1 MKIKNIL
8 LSNKYGIYFLI
19 QYINVS
25 FSRFATILI
34 RRKTL
39 ESGCRDRA
47 GSMAL
52 RMGGSQLCS
61 PRRKAAGERA
71 IRIKPASIFRRRN
84 QSVQLAERIERRA
97 GRRSLRGA
105 APDASQPSERF
116 VSPLRKWANGRT
128 VTRLSS

>member
-39 ESGCRDRA
+39 ESGWRDRA

-52 RMGGSQLCS
+52 HHGEGEPTLLPTAQGRGGAGHPDQTGFNLS
-61 PRRKAAGERA
+61 PAES
-71 IRIKPASIFRRRN
+71 IRP
-84 QSVQLAERIERRA
+84 A
-97 GRRSLRGA
+97 GRT
-105 APDASQPSERF
+105 D
-116 VSPLRKWANGRT
+116 
-128 VTRLSS
+128 